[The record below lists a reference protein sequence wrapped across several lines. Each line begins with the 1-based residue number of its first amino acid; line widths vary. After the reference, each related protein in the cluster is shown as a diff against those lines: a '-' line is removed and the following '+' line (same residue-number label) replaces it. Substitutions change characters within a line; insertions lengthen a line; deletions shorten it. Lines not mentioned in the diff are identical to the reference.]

1 MAGKDDNKTTQAGA
15 GDSKMAK
22 ARKARKPPSA
32 ERLMLEKAVKDAKSD
47 QEKLVARSQLKTL
60 RFKELA
66 PKRVR
71 RALKALDG
79 VIALANRGNYLSEP
93 SQREKVLKAISDRY
107 NKFKQHFDD
116 TATKEA
122 EEFSL

>member
-1 MAGKDDNKTTQAGA
+1 MV
-15 GDSKMAK
+15 DSKKDAFDSKLAK
-22 ARKARKPPSA
+22 ARKARKPASA
-32 ERLMLEKAVKDAKSD
+32 ERVAAEKAVKDAKSD
-47 QEKLVARSQLKTL
+47 QEKLVARATLKTL

-93 SQREKVLKAISDRY
+93 AQREKMLKALSDRY
-107 NKFKQHFDD
+107 TKFKNAFDD
-116 TATKEA
+116 TATKEP
-122 EEFSL
+122 EEFTL